1 MIKPKKPKVAMK
13 GMDLLQWLETLRFEK
28 QCPYC
33 YFSAW
38 GCGSLQEAGRNK
50 TTMLLKQYLS
60 RPEASGD
67 LL

>member
-1 MIKPKKPKVAMK
+1 MK
-13 GMDLLQWLETLRFEK
+13 GMDLLQWLETLKSEK
-28 QCPYC
+28 QCTYC

-50 TTMLLKQYLS
+50 AAFLLKQYLN
-60 RPEASGD
+60 RPEASGE